1 MGSPCHLILTIS
13 YFRRLGLTISYQKSF
28 LSATGCAEFAK
39 RFRVRNL
46 SKNFSL
52 ISVKS
57 LLNCYHLFGAMSI
70 YLRYPNKGR
79 NPLDTISKVD
89 GYRVLSRLDHSR
101 SAHVNRLL
109 AMWTKTTLVRSI
121 K

>member
-57 LLNCYHLFGAMSI
+57 LLNCYHLFGAMSV
-70 YLRYPNKGR
+70 YLRYRIKRVSTLVRILGG
-79 NPLDTISKVD
+79 

-101 SAHVNRLL
+101 SAHVNHLL